1 MTREIQKNG
10 LNWNMNSIW
19 TIIYILTGCNLFTRY
34 LKNWKISLKIIG
46 YLKSSLFEPPFEKCN
61 ILLSLEKLNSKELYL
76 IQLICQETLKKYVCS
91 RFPSF
96 FTFPLPPCSPLFVFE
111 HPPPQIP
118 SFWLELTLSTSI
130 SILLK
135 FREKKLIMNTSIF
148 GWAQRVF

>member
-1 MTREIQKNG
+1 MSLNCFMTREIQKNG

-96 FTFPLPPCSPLFVFE
+96 FYLPPPPLFTLVRFRAPSPPS
-111 HPPPQIP
+111 PPPD
-118 SFWLELTLSTSI
+118 SFVLARTYPLHLNFYTSEI
-130 SILLK
+130 
-135 FREKKLIMNTSIF
+135 
-148 GWAQRVF
+148 